1 MNKGERAV
9 AKSKPAKADRLQP
22 TLKATSKKAA
32 LKSPRKPATKKPAAP
47 KVASNGVNGGAMSHI
62 SIGHAA
68 GDVWSTL
75 SNHGPKTIADI
86 KKSVKAPAEVVVAA
100 VGWLAREDKLEFDT
114 SGKTV
119 KIGLK

>member
-1 MNKGERAV
+1 V
-9 AKSKPAKADRLQP
+9 AKSKPAKADKLQP
-22 TLKATSKKAA
+22 TLNATPKTPAA
-32 LKSPRKPATKKPAAP
+32 KTTRKPAAKKPAAP
-47 KVASNGVNGGAMSHI
+47 KAATDGTNDGALSHI

-68 GDVWSTL
+68 GDVWGTL
-75 SNHGPKTIADI
+75 SNYGPKSIAEI
-86 KKSVKAPAEVVVAA
+86 KKSVRAPAEVVVAA